1 LYGSAD
7 TAGPFFVCLREADIE
22 LFRLLLGYARREI
35 NWAAD
40 LSDLPAYYT
49 LPTDAQLL
57 ELWDQLDDLEG
68 RLMAVVCIDDLVD
81 ALGEITTS
89 LDALSCICENLLS
102 LGQGINGDAADEL
115 AVGIDDGVIGIED
128 GVPDAT
134 LPTELDD
141 ACDAAQALWWF
152 VYEYVTEIAIP
163 LSDLALAAVVVLLL
177 GKLGV
182 IIAGVAE
189 VFRLTGGQ
197 VMQLVSEIAAAVIG
211 GAGAAIVN
219 WLLAAK
225 TEIVCCLYQGIVEND
240 LDGAISC
247 VHDLI
252 DASDLPGTSKTGMK
266 RGFSKTFL
274 VFTGLFRDGAWAQD
288 RVESGYCDDCELPAG
303 CFDFCDE
310 NWEIG
315 GCGTVENCILTN
327 GCASG
332 FLLAGRVANVGGNF
346 TIGIL
351 VDKPFDA
358 AYNFDIRVY
367 QFGETVFAWKP
378 ITDSGLEYLET
389 ETTGVEEGE
398 CSVLLYGISGTETE
412 YHYLCI
418 KE

>member
-1 LYGSAD
+1 
-7 TAGPFFVCLREADIE
+7 
-22 LFRLLLGYARREI
+22 
-35 NWAAD
+35 
-40 LSDLPAYYT
+40 
-49 LPTDAQLL
+49 
-57 ELWDQLDDLEG
+57 
-68 RLMAVVCIDDLVD
+68 
-81 ALGEITTS
+81 
-89 LDALSCICENLLS
+89 
-102 LGQGINGDAADEL
+102 
-115 AVGIDDGVIGIED
+115 
-128 GVPDAT
+128 
-134 LPTELDD
+134 
-141 ACDAAQALWWF
+141 
-152 VYEYVTEIAIP
+152 
-163 LSDLALAAVVVLLL
+163 
-177 GKLGV
+177 
-182 IIAGVAE
+182 
-189 VFRLTGGQ
+189 
-197 VMQLVSEIAAAVIG
+197 
-211 GAGAAIVN
+211 
-219 WLLAAK
+219 
-225 TEIVCCLYQGIVEND
+225 
-240 LDGAISC
+240 
-247 VHDLI
+247 
-252 DASDLPGTSKTGMK
+252 MK

-288 RVESGYCDDCELPAG
+288 RVESGYCDDCELLAG